1 MKMLDLLPL
10 LVVMPLV
17 SGFESFGTVCHCKTL
32 CTCDG
37 LSEYMG
43 CKKPCTGIFGDTTL
57 LHSCSSFKVQCWD
70 DLSIE
75 CTENGD
81 DTTLGFSCQ
90 ATAAA
95 TVHATIWTAWYA
107 WCLYAFFFVLV
118 IPLARKC
125 LRFSAFFCAAFCE
138 NICSDASETGALN
151 EAIET
156 PILPPVGRAPTA
168 AVTELTPDAPHD
180 ETVTKLAA
188 LKKLHDVGTISKEDF
203 ENKKAELLG
212 RM

>member
-1 MKMLDLLPL
+1 MSPPQTRASTLSKTMKMLDLLPL

-43 CKKPCTGIFGDTTL
+43 CEKPCTGIFGDTTL
-57 LHSCSSFKVQCWD
+57 LHSCNSFKVQCAD
-70 DLSIE
+70 DLSIT

-81 DTTLGFSCQ
+81 VITHSCQ

-95 TVHATIWTAWYA
+95 KVHATTRTAWYA
-107 WCLYAFFFVLV
+107 WCVYAFIFLLV
-118 IPLARKC
+118 IPLARKR
-125 LRFSAFFCAAFCE
+125 LR

-156 PILPPVGRAPTA
+156 PNLPPVKP
-168 AVTELTPDAPHD
+168 
-180 ETVTKLAA
+180 
-188 LKKLHDVGTISKEDF
+188 
-203 ENKKAELLG
+203 
-212 RM
+212 

>member
-70 DLSIE
+70 DLSIG
-75 CTENGD
+75 CTEMTPPWASVAKQPPPRQCTPPSGRPG
-81 DTTLGFSCQ
+81 TRGACMLFSSSWLSRLHANVC
-90 ATAAA
+90 ATFAPM
-95 TVHATIWTAWYA
+95 
-107 WCLYAFFFVLV
+107 L
-118 IPLARKC
+118 
-125 LRFSAFFCAAFCE
+125 LRRVRS
-138 NICSDASETGALN
+138 
-151 EAIET
+151 
-156 PILPPVGRAPTA
+156 
-168 AVTELTPDAPHD
+168 
-180 ETVTKLAA
+180 TKR
-188 LKKLHDVGTISKEDF
+188 LKPRS
-203 ENKKAELLG
+203 
-212 RM
+212 

>member
-43 CKKPCTGIFGDTTL
+43 CEKPCTGIFGDTTL
-57 LHSCSSFKVQCWD
+57 LHSCNSFKVQCAD
-70 DLSIE
+70 DLSIK
-75 CTENGD
+75 CTDNPD
-81 DTTLGFSCQ
+81 DITFSCQ

-95 TVHATIWTAWYA
+95 TVHRTTAWYA
-107 WCLYAFFFVLV
+107 WCVYAFFVVLV

-125 LRFSAFFCAAFCE
+125 LR

-168 AVTELTPDAPHD
+168 AMKELTPDAPHD